1 MKLALVISAV
11 LADDMFSSA
20 AKQQARQLQERLQQE
35 VSGLPEQLGLKQFE
49 QQLREAENAVP
60 KPVL

>member
-35 VSGLPEQLGLKQFE
+35 VSCLPEQLGPIRAQW
-49 QQLREAENAVP
+49 
-60 KPVL
+60 